1 MRARFVPPW
10 SKASSFAGSQPQMRA
25 WRHAWRLCFPDILC
39 SYFDFLRARNRT
51 PHAVPAERLLRRDLE
66 SSLSL
71 WEQTSDLW
79 TLQCLRTGLACLGPP
94 VLSLIS
100 ADWRAGGPARAAVT
114 GPGRGHY
121 PLRGRPLRDRTPKSP
136 PSHPQPRFN
145 RVAGSG
151 IRYQVGGGCGG
162 GRGRGGGGGVT
173 HCLPHR
179 ARRPSCLGSRAGAPG
194 SLAQWPPS
202 LQLPLPAITRAA
214 AGAQGGGIWGWR
226 VRLPLLLPP
235 GVGAGESGQSG
246 RSQVSQIAT
255 TTRTD
260 HLTTR
265 TTNVEGA
272 GGRALARRRAAAGRR
287 TSILYSTGT

>member
-162 GRGRGGGGGVT
+162 GRRRGGHALSSASRSSSFLSRFPRRGAWESCAVAAIAATATSCYHARSGWGAGRWDLGV
-173 HCLPHR
+173 
-179 ARRPSCLGSRAGAPG
+179 AGP
-194 SLAQWPPS
+194 
-202 LQLPLPAITRAA
+202 AA
-214 AGAQGGGIWGWR
+214 AAASAWSGCRR
-226 VRLPLLLPP
+226 VRSVWSL
-235 GVGAGESGQSG
+235 SGIPD
-246 RSQVSQIAT
+246 RDDH
-255 TTRTD
+255 TD
-260 HLTTR
+260 
-265 TTNVEGA
+265 
-272 GGRALARRRAAAGRR
+272 
-287 TSILYSTGT
+287 